1 MSKKQVVVAVRLT
14 EQDGQRLKQLS
25 ELREWSQS
33 YTSSKLIREGL
44 DRYER
49 QESRDRESVAAGSDV
64 LPILERK
71 QASAH
76 GSSHS

>member
-14 EQDGQRLKQLS
+14 EQDGERLKQLS
-25 ELREWSQS
+25 ALREWSQS

-49 QESRDRESVAAGSDV
+49 QESRDRESAAAGSDV
-64 LPILERK
+64 LPILESEPT
-71 QASAH
+71 SAH

>member
-14 EQDGQRLKQLS
+14 AQDGERLKQLS
-25 ELREWSQS
+25 QLREWSQS

-49 QESRDRESVAAGSDV
+49 QESRDRESTQTGSDV
-64 LPILERK
+64 LSILESEP
-71 QASAH
+71 ASAH

>member
-14 EQDGQRLKQLS
+14 EQDGERLKQLS
-25 ELREWSQS
+25 QLREWSQS

-44 DRYER
+44 DRHER
-49 QESRDRESVAAGSDV
+49 SESRDRESTQTGSDV
-64 LPILERK
+64 LPILESK
-71 QASAH
+71 PASSH

>member
-14 EQDGQRLKQLS
+14 EQDGERLKQLS
-25 ELREWSQS
+25 QLREWSQS

-49 QESRDRESVAAGSDV
+49 SDSRDRESTPTGSDV
-64 LPILERK
+64 LPILESEP
-71 QASAH
+71 ASAH